1 MSRSLTPGELK
12 AHVRQLVS
20 AVGGLEAA
28 AVILGVSVQRV
39 STLQNIRHDDQMTML
54 QICALEAVAGRDIVT
69 GAASRAITGEGP
81 ASIVAAAVGAVA
93 ASAAALESVHLM
105 DADGRRDPGEI
116 RDVQKATRSL
126 ADSAAKLADAA
137 AALTPG
143 AAE

>member
-12 AHVRQLVS
+12 AHVRQLVA

-69 GAASRAITGEGP
+69 GAASRAITGETP
-81 ASIVAAAVGAVA
+81 SSIVAAAVGAVA
-93 ASAAALESVHLM
+93 ASAAALESVHTM
-105 DADGRRDPGEI
+105 DADGHRDPGEI
-116 RDVQKATRSL
+116 RDVQKVTRSL
-126 ADSAAKLADAA
+126 ADHATRLADAA
-137 AALTPG
+137 AALKPG